1 VILQGPWN
9 DCSNILFIPFCL
21 ISGQDWCMHKL
32 ANPWILPTIN
42 NFPSKISA
50 YNWDITPN
58 YTHYI
63 EPAHA
68 GRNTETAI
76 GAGLELPSSW
86 THRALHKIFWT
97 MTWFRDEHFCQL
109 WSIFLTTLAQQLL
122 MKLMLYHP
130 FVCHRLRLLLP
141 GWPTRPRSATKGR
154 EERRN
159 PCVDPANMIDG
170 TRRRF
175 KSRRALGDG
184 SM

>member
-1 VILQGPWN
+1 L
-9 DCSNILFIPFCL
+9 SF
-21 ISGQDWCMHKL
+21 
-32 ANPWILPTIN
+32 LP
-42 NFPSKISA
+42 
-50 YNWDITPN
+50 
-58 YTHYI
+58 
-63 EPAHA
+63 E
-68 GRNTETAI
+68 
-76 GAGLELPSSW
+76 
-86 THRALHKIFWT
+86 LHKRCGRINT
-97 MTWFRDEHFCQL
+97 KGGPTNHFCQL